1 MNTPRI
7 IIIGLGIGGA
17 STALA
22 LEKAGLDY
30 LILEQASQLGE
41 VGAGLQMS
49 PNASRIMDWLGL
61 ADELKTIAVEPQAHL
76 FLDGL
81 SAKVLMQTPLM
92 PEVQSAFGAPYYH
105 VHRADLLR
113 LLTSHVDMQ
122 RVRLSTQVRAVRQ
135 TDHRV
140 YVELTDDET
149 LEADVVI
156 GADGIRS
163 VIRQQVF
170 NPAPPAP
177 SGCIAW
183 RALVPVDKARELGF
197 ERNSYVWMGPQRSV
211 VMYYVRAGELFN
223 WVGITPYDGQR
234 EESWSAQAP
243 REAALGQY
251 AGWHEQVT
259 SLIDASQSLFVTAIS
274 DRAPLDNWVNG
285 RIALMGDA
293 AHAMLPFH
301 AQGAVQSIEDAWV
314 LARCLQRGRDNLPTA
329 LLRYEQLRRDRAT
342 RVQQQSRAAE
352 HTFHMSDANEL
363 KARNARFEQMQAKAA
378 NGFPRGQQWLFSYDA
393 EQAVLGQDQAWQSL
407 SW

>member
-1 MNTPRI
+1 MNKPRI

-17 STALA
+17 ATALS
-22 LEKAGLDY
+22 LEKTGLDY
-30 LILEQASQLGE
+30 LILEQAPELGE

-49 PNASRIMDWLGL
+49 PNASRIIGWLGL
-61 ADELKTIAVEPQAHL
+61 ADALKTIAVEPQAHL

-81 SAKVLMQTPLM
+81 TAKVLMRTPLM
-92 PEVQSAFGAPYYH
+92 PQVESAFGAPYYH

-113 LLTSHVDMQ
+113 LLTAHVDMQ
-122 RVRLSTQVRAVRQ
+122 RVRLNTQVSAVRQ
-135 TDHRV
+135 TDDCV
-140 YVELTDDET
+140 YIDLTDGET

-163 VIRQQVF
+163 VIRQQIF

-183 RALVPVDKARELGF
+183 RALVPVAKARELGF
-197 ERNSYVWMGPQRSV
+197 ERNSYVWMGPERSV

-223 WVGITPYDGQR
+223 WVGITPYDEQR
-234 EESWSAQAP
+234 EENWSAEAP
-243 REAALGQY
+243 REAALSQY
-251 AGWHEQVT
+251 EGWHEQVT
-259 SLIDASQSLFVTAIS
+259 SLIEASQSLFVTAIS
-274 DRAPLDNWVNG
+274 DRAPLDRWVNG

-314 LARCLQRGRDNLPTA
+314 LARCLQRGQADLPAA
-329 LLRYEQLRRDRAT
+329 LLRYEQLRHDRAT

-352 HTFHMSDANEL
+352 HTFHMSDASEVE
-363 KARNARFEQMQAKAA
+363 ARNARFEQMQAKAA

-393 EQAVLGQDQAWQSL
+393 ERAVLGQDEAWQSL